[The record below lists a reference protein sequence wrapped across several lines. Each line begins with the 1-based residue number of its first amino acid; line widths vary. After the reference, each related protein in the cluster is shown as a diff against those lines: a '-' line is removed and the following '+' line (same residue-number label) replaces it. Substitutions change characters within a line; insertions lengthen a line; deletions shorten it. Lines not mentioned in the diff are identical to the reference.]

1 MSNDS
6 SVLSVWEAS
15 DWEDTAQ
22 CPPSV
27 GGATFLIVAYSAVI
41 AIGLLGNAGLVFI
54 IARQQE
60 LRNVT
65 NILIANLSCSDI
77 LMCVVCLPVTVIYTL
92 MDRWV
97 LGEALCKVTP
107 FVQCMSV
114 TVSVFS
120 LVLIA
125 LERHQLI
132 LHPTGWSPAAG
143 HSYLAVGLTWLVA
156 CFISLPFLSFNILTD
171 DPFQNISLPANP
183 FRDHVICM
191 ELWPSDQHRLAY
203 TTSLLLFQYCLP
215 LLLVLLCYLR
225 IFLRLRRRRS
235 RRSTSLF
242 HSIQTQCIDASVPWL
257 CRGCAVGVLWYL
269 CDGRRPAVLCRDM
282 LERSRRTQGAQRIN
296 VMLLAIVVAF
306 ALCWLPLNVFNTLFD
321 WHHQALPDC
330 QHDAVFSACHL
341 TAMAST
347 CINPVVYGFL
357 NSNFQRELKLTLQR
371 CQCGHRAAESYESFP
386 LSTVGSEVTTKATSL
401 NRMGSVCIP
410 SARPEI
416 SSAIPAV
423 T

>member
-6 SVLSVWEAS
+6 GLLAVWEAS
-15 DWEDTAQ
+15 DWADAGR

-143 HSYLAVGLTWLVA
+143 HSYLAVCLTWLVA
-156 CFISLPFLSFNILTD
+156 CFMSLPFLSFNILTN

-183 FRDHVICM
+183 FR
-191 ELWPSDQHRLAY
+191 
-203 TTSLLLFQYCLP
+203 
-215 LLLVLLCYLR
+215 
-225 IFLRLRRRRS
+225 
-235 RRSTSLF
+235 
-242 HSIQTQCIDASVPWL
+242 
-257 CRGCAVGVLWYL
+257 
-269 CDGRRPAVLCRDM
+269 
-282 LERSRRTQGAQRIN
+282 
-296 VMLLAIVVAF
+296 
-306 ALCWLPLNVFNTLFD
+306 
-321 WHHQALPDC
+321 
-330 QHDAVFSACHL
+330 
-341 TAMAST
+341 
-347 CINPVVYGFL
+347 
-357 NSNFQRELKLTLQR
+357 
-371 CQCGHRAAESYESFP
+371 
-386 LSTVGSEVTTKATSL
+386 
-401 NRMGSVCIP
+401 
-410 SARPEI
+410 
-416 SSAIPAV
+416 
-423 T
+423 

>member
-1 MSNDS
+1 MESNEIPS
-6 SVLSVWEAS
+6 TWKYAS
-15 DWEDTAQ
+15 Q

-54 IARQQE
+54 ITRQQE

-92 MDRWV
+92 MDHWV

-114 TVSVFS
+114 TVSIFS

-132 LHPTGWSPAAG
+132 LHPTGWTPAAG
-143 HSYLAVGLTWLVA
+143 HSYLAVGLTWLVG
-156 CFISLPFLSFNILTD
+156 CFISLPFLSFNILTN
-171 DPFQNISLPANP
+171 DPFQNISLPSNP
-183 FRDHVICM
+183 FRDHLICM
-191 ELWPSDQHRLAY
+191 ELWPSDKHRLAY
-203 TTSLLLFQYCLP
+203 TTSLLIFQYCLP
-215 LLLVLLCYLR
+215 LFLVLLCYLR
-225 IFLRLRRRRS
+225 IFIRLRRR
-235 RRSTSLF
+235 
-242 HSIQTQCIDASVPWL
+242 
-257 CRGCAVGVLWYL
+257 
-269 CDGRRPAVLCRDM
+269 RDM
-282 LERSRRTQGAQRIN
+282 LERSRRTRGAQRIN
-296 VMLLAIVVAF
+296 VMLLAIVIAF

-321 WHHQALPDC
+321 WHHQALPKC

-357 NSNFQRELKLTLQR
+357 NSNFQRELRTTLQR
-371 CQCGHRAAESYESFP
+371 CQCGTRAGESYESFP
-386 LSTVGSEVTTKATSL
+386 LSTVGSEGITKATSL
-401 NRMGSVCIP
+401 NRMGSVYRKHCK
-410 SARPEI
+410 
-416 SSAIPAV
+416 SSNLRLQSYHERFLHREFKSFHM
-423 T
+423 

>member
-1 MSNDS
+1 MLRLLCILVCNDI
-6 SVLSVWEAS
+6 
-15 DWEDTAQ
+15 
-22 CPPSV
+22 P
-27 GGATFLIVAYSAVI
+27 
-41 AIGLLGNAGLVFI
+41 
-54 IARQQE
+54 E

-107 FVQCMSV
+107 FVQCVSV

-143 HSYLAVGLTWLVA
+143 HSYLAVGLTWL
-156 CFISLPFLSFNILTD
+156 
-171 DPFQNISLPANP
+171 
-183 FRDHVICM
+183 
-191 ELWPSDQHRLAY
+191 LAGY
-203 TTSLLLFQYCLP
+203 GLP

-225 IFLRLRRRRS
+225 IFLRLRRRR
-235 RRSTSLF
+235 
-242 HSIQTQCIDASVPWL
+242 
-257 CRGCAVGVLWYL
+257 
-269 CDGRRPAVLCRDM
+269 DM
-282 LERSRRTQGAQRIN
+282 LDRSRRTQSAHRIN
-296 VMLLAIVVAF
+296 VMLLCIVVAF
-306 ALCWLPLNVFNTLFD
+306 ALCWLPLTVFNTLFD

-330 QHDAVFSACHL
+330 QHNAVFSACHL

-357 NSNFQRELKLTLQR
+357 NSNFQRELKATLQHCR
-371 CQCGHRAAESYESFP
+371 CGGGPAEIYESFP
-386 LSTVGSEVTTKATSL
+386 LSTVGSEGTTKNTSM
-401 NRMGSVCIP
+401 NRMGSVCVLSP
-410 SARPEI
+410 KLEI
-416 SSAIPAV
+416 SSAIRDKTIPAN

>member
-1 MSNDS
+1 MTNNS
-6 SVLSVWEAS
+6 SSPGIWETI
-15 DWEDTAQ
+15 DWSESGQ

-27 GGATFLIVAYSAVI
+27 CGATFLIVAYSTVI
-41 AIGLLGNAGLVFI
+41 AVGLLGNVGLVFI
-54 IARQQE
+54 IGRQKE

-107 FVQCMSV
+107 FVQCVSV
-114 TVSVFS
+114 TVSIFS

-156 CFISLPFLSFNILTD
+156 CLISLPFLSYNILTD
-171 DPFQNISLPANP
+171 DPFQNLTLPANP

-191 ELWPSDQHRLAY
+191 EKWPTDRHRLAY
-203 TTSLLLFQYCLP
+203 TTFLLLFQYCVP

-225 IFLRLRRRRS
+225 IFLRLRRRR
-235 RRSTSLF
+235 
-242 HSIQTQCIDASVPWL
+242 
-257 CRGCAVGVLWYL
+257 
-269 CDGRRPAVLCRDM
+269 DM
-282 LERSRRTQGAQRIN
+282 VERSRMARGAQRIN
-296 VMLLAIVVAF
+296 AMLAAIVAAF
-306 ALCWLPLNVFNTLFD
+306 ALCWLPLNVFNTIFD
-321 WHHQALPDC
+321 WHHQALPAC
-330 QHDAVFSACHL
+330 QHDALFSACHL

-347 CINPVVYGFL
+347 CVNPVVYGFL
-357 NSNFQRELKLTLQR
+357 NSNFQKELKVQLQR
-371 CQCGHRAAESYESFP
+371 CHCGLGAPESYENFP
-386 LSTVGSEVTTKATSL
+386 LSTVGSEGITKMSTL
-401 NRMGSVCIP
+401 NRAGSMSTALPPRAEP
-410 SARPEI
+410 SVSVR
-416 SSAIPAV
+416 S
-423 T
+423 

>member
-1 MSNDS
+1 MANDS
-6 SVLSVWEAS
+6 SFLGTWEGS
-15 DWEDTAQ
+15 DWAETSQ
-22 CPPSV
+22 CPPSI
-27 GGATFLIVAYSAVI
+27 GGATFWIVAYSAII

-114 TVSVFS
+114 TVSIFS

-156 CFISLPFLSFNILTD
+156 CFISLPFLSFNVLTN

-183 FRDHVICM
+183 FRVTGVAGAQQSASERQEHTPDRDHLICM
-191 ELWPSDQHRLAY
+191 ELWPSNKHRLAY
-203 TTSLLLFQYCLP
+203 MTSLLVFQYCLP
-215 LLLVLLCYLR
+215 LVLVLLCYLR
-225 IFLRLRRRRS
+225 IFLRLKRR
-235 RRSTSLF
+235 
-242 HSIQTQCIDASVPWL
+242 
-257 CRGCAVGVLWYL
+257 
-269 CDGRRPAVLCRDM
+269 RDM
-282 LERSRRTQGAQRIN
+282 LERSRRTRGAQRIN

-330 QHDAVFSACHL
+330 QHDAIFSACHL

-357 NSNFQRELKLTLQR
+357 NSNFQKELKATLQR
-371 CQCGHRAAESYESFP
+371 CQCSNRTTESYESFP
-386 LSTVGSEVTTKATSL
+386 LSTVGSEGLTKATSI
-401 NRMGSVCIP
+401 NRMGSVCVL
-410 SARPEI
+410 SARPEV
-416 SSAIPAV
+416 STAIPV
-423 T
+423 KTIPGNTEER

>member
-1 MSNDS
+1 MTCAS
-6 SVLSVWEAS
+6 SLLPPPLLSLS
-15 DWEDTAQ
+15 S
-22 CPPSV
+22 C
-27 GGATFLIVAYSAVI
+27 GATFLIVAYSAVI

-54 IARQQE
+54 ITRQQE

-92 MDRWV
+92 MDHWV

-114 TVSVFS
+114 TVSIFS

-132 LHPTGWSPAAG
+132 LHPTGWTPAAG
-143 HSYLAVGLTWLVA
+143 HSYLAVGLTWLVG
-156 CFISLPFLSFNILTD
+156 CFISLPFLSFNILTN
-171 DPFQNISLPANP
+171 DPFQNISLPSNP
-183 FRDHVICM
+183 FRDHLICM
-191 ELWPSDQHRLAY
+191 ELWPSDKHRLAY
-203 TTSLLLFQYCLP
+203 TTSLLIFQYCLP

-225 IFLRLRRRRS
+225 IFIRLRRR
-235 RRSTSLF
+235 
-242 HSIQTQCIDASVPWL
+242 
-257 CRGCAVGVLWYL
+257 
-269 CDGRRPAVLCRDM
+269 RDM
-282 LERSRRTQGAQRIN
+282 LERSRRTRGAQRIN
-296 VMLLAIVVAF
+296 VMLLAIVIAF

-321 WHHQALPDC
+321 WHHQALPKC

-357 NSNFQRELKLTLQR
+357 NSNFQRELRTTLQR
-371 CQCGHRAAESYESFP
+371 CQCGTRAGESYESFP
-386 LSTVGSEVTTKATSL
+386 LSTVGSEGITKATSL
-401 NRMGSVCIP
+401 NRMGSVLT
-410 SARPEI
+410 SVYQQE
-416 SSAIPAV
+416 SYKYSG
-423 T
+423 

>member
-6 SVLSVWEAS
+6 SLLTVWEAS
-15 DWEDTAQ
+15 DWADTSQ

-77 LMCVVCLPVTVIYTL
+77 LMCVV
-92 MDRWV
+92 
-97 LGEALCKVTP
+97 TP

-114 TVSVFS
+114 TVSIFS

-156 CFISLPFLSFNILTD
+156 CFISLPFLSFNILTN

-183 FRDHVICM
+183 FR
-191 ELWPSDQHRLAY
+191 
-203 TTSLLLFQYCLP
+203 
-215 LLLVLLCYLR
+215 
-225 IFLRLRRRRS
+225 
-235 RRSTSLF
+235 
-242 HSIQTQCIDASVPWL
+242 
-257 CRGCAVGVLWYL
+257 
-269 CDGRRPAVLCRDM
+269 
-282 LERSRRTQGAQRIN
+282 
-296 VMLLAIVVAF
+296 
-306 ALCWLPLNVFNTLFD
+306 
-321 WHHQALPDC
+321 
-330 QHDAVFSACHL
+330 
-341 TAMAST
+341 
-347 CINPVVYGFL
+347 
-357 NSNFQRELKLTLQR
+357 
-371 CQCGHRAAESYESFP
+371 
-386 LSTVGSEVTTKATSL
+386 
-401 NRMGSVCIP
+401 
-410 SARPEI
+410 
-416 SSAIPAV
+416 
-423 T
+423 